1 MTKNKHPRTSWRIR
15 SLLASVAIAA
25 GVGTLSLS
33 GPTYAAEFTVYKS
46 PWCGCCSKW
55 VDYLQ
60 ASGHTVSTKDIEN
73 LDMVKKMAGV
83 PERLQSCHTAM
94 VEGYVIEGHVPAG
107 DIRRLL
113 SERPDA
119 VGLAVPDMPLGS
131 PGMDQSRWREAYDV
145 FLINNDGSTEVFSS
159 YSGD

>member
-1 MTKNKHPRTSWRIR
+1 MKLFT
-15 SLLASVAIAA
+15 LA
-25 GVGTLSLS
+25 TMLSLS
-33 GPTYAAEFTVYKS
+33 LAAQAVAGATPIDVKKTNG
-46 PWCGCCSKW
+46 CGCCLAW
-55 VDYLQ
+55 MEHLE
-60 ASGHTVSTKDIEN
+60 EN
-73 LDMVKKMAGV
+73 GFAPKGEDMFAGLLVRFKLDNGV
-83 PERLQSCHTAM
+83 PQRMVSCHTGL
-94 VEGYVIEGHVPAG
+94 VEGYVIEGHVPAE

-159 YSGD
+159 YPGD

>member
-1 MTKNKHPRTSWRIR
+1 MKRF
-15 SLLASVAIAA
+15 AIA
-25 GVGTLSLS
+25 TLFSI
-33 GPTYAAEFTVYKS
+33 GIAAQAIAQATPIDVKKTNG
-46 PWCGCCSKW
+46 CGCCRAW
-55 VDYLQ
+55 MEHLE
-60 ASGHTVSTKDIEN
+60 EN
-73 LDMVKKMAGV
+73 GFAPTGEDMFAGLLVRFKLDNGV
-83 PERLQSCHTAM
+83 PQRMVSCHTGLID
-94 VEGYVIEGHVPAG
+94 GYVIEGHVPAE

-159 YSGD
+159 YPAD